1 MGVVAG
7 DALGV
12 PYGFHTREKI
22 RSNPATT
29 MRGYGTYEL
38 KDQELEKWYYIEF
51 IGRHG
56 FVCGKYVKRV

>member
-12 PYGFHTREKI
+12 PYEFHTREKI

-29 MRGYGTYEL
+29 MRGYGTYNAGDDGL
-38 KDQELEKWYYIEF
+38 VLTGSDAAQEMVDWY
-51 IGRHG
+51 
-56 FVCGKYVKRV
+56 